1 MKDLSAFITHRE
13 LVATQKELHDD
24 LSKEIGSVDSK
35 VDNLRDIVLPLV
47 EGIKQIAENTKQTA
61 TSMDEFVK
69 EQRLTNGLTG
79 DRINNQQIE
88 IVGLQHKTAG
98 IEDKKKSSA
107 LIIVAVITGVPTI
120 IGLLFK
126 YISPLVF

>member
-13 LVATQKELHDD
+13 LVATQKDLHED
-24 LSKEIGSVDSK
+24 LSKEIDIVNGK

-61 TSMDEFVK
+61 ISMDEFVK

-88 IVGLQHKTAG
+88 IVGLQHKTDG
-98 IEDKKKSSA
+98 ITEKKKSSA
-107 LIIVAVITGVPTI
+107 VIIVAVITGVPTI
-120 IGLLFK
+120 IVGLFQLA
-126 YISPLVF
+126 PLVFK